1 VTHPHFPVWD
11 VRVRTPR
18 IELRAVTQQEMADQ
32 AEVAQ
37 RGIFSPGAMP
47 MFSEP
52 WTDLASPE
60 LERTMYQ
67 YWFRKWSEWSVD
79 EWCLPFAV
87 YLLDDGT
94 SGGSGATC
102 VGNQITMASHF
113 LTTRVVSTG
122 SWLGLEHQGQGI
134 GKEVRAAA
142 LHLAFEG
149 LGAVRAESEALADN
163 IASQKVT
170 LAMGYHPN
178 GDTIVVQRDVAQ
190 TLLRFALDRSDWES
204 QRRDDITI
212 EGLDGALDMF
222 GLA

>member
-1 VTHPHFPVWD
+1 MTHPHFPVWD
-11 VRVRTPR
+11 LRVRTPR

-32 AEVAQ
+32 AEVAR
-37 RGIFSPGAMP
+37 RGIFSPGTTS

-52 WTDLASPE
+52 WTDLPFPE
-60 LERTMYQ
+60 MERTMYQ

-79 EWCLPFAV
+79 DWNLPFAV

-94 SGGSGATC
+94 TGGSNPTC
-102 VGNQITMASHF
+102 VGNQITMAKDF
-113 LTTRVVSTG
+113 PTTRLVSTG
-122 SWLGLEHQGQGI
+122 SWLGLEHQGRGI

-142 LHLAFEG
+142 LHLVFEG

-163 IASQKVT
+163 IASQRVT
-170 LAMGYHPN
+170 LAMGYHHN
-178 GDTIVVQRDVAQ
+178 GETIVSQRDVAQ
-190 TLLRFALDRSDWES
+190 ALLRFAIDRSDWES